1 MIILLYCSCG
11 IVAVSHLLYCLS
23 IVKNEK
29 KKKRDYNVE
38 LSFYLVIRLV
48 MVFQCKIIKKVI
60 SVEQEGLV
68 PAVKFYRCCN

>member
-1 MIILLYCSCG
+1 MLYCSCG

-29 KKKRDYNVE
+29 KRDNNVE

-48 MVFQCKIIKKVI
+48 MVFQCEIIKKVI